1 MRVSGRRLIHE
12 QAGFTLVEMMVTM
25 MVMIVVLFAL
35 YNIFDSSVRVFSFG
49 NNKVEAVENARLG
62 LEKMERE
69 VRAAYPVN
77 KAGGDPQVLSS
88 WTAKRVTF
96 GNDLDGNGRIECV
109 SGGTPCERIT
119 YDVYQPAGGSTY
131 ALGRANSVSG
141 GMKPVVEFIDYTD
154 TNNTGLSFKYY
165 EKNGTTEI
173 VPGPGDE
180 SKIAVVQV
188 ELKVKKEGASQDA
201 MQVLATDIAL
211 RNRVGTIAP
220 TSAGVVASACSD
232 SSDNDGDGKVDF
244 PDDPGCSSTSDT
256 DETDPPACSDGSDN
270 DTDGKIDFGS
280 GPDNEPGCSNANDI
294 DETDPTPPADTTP
307 PDTIIDSGPTDG
319 STTTSTTADFGFS
332 STESSTFECRL
343 DAGAWDT
350 CTTPK
355 SYPGLST
362 GFHTFQVRAT
372 DAAGNV
378 DASPASR
385 TWTVGSTPAAPVAA
399 NDGSIASPIV
409 IRQGGSSSNNPLTIN
424 VLANDTGDS
433 LTIQSFT
440 QPSLGTRVTR
450 SGNSLVYTADNGSA
464 DRGDFSFT
472 YTVKDSQNRTA
483 TATVYIRVENN

>member
-1 MRVSGRRLIHE
+1 MRVSGRRLIRE

-141 GMKPVVEFIDYTD
+141 GMEPVVEFIDYTD

-173 VPGPGDE
+173 VPGSGDE

-201 MQVLATDIAL
+201 TQVLATDIAL
-211 RNRVGTIAP
+211 RNRVGSIAP
-220 TSAGVVASACSD
+220 ASAGVVAPVCSD
-232 SSDNDGDGKVDF
+232 SSDNDGDGKIDF
-244 PDDPGCSSTSDT
+244 GADPGCSSTSDT
-256 DETDPPACSDGSDN
+256 DETDPPACSDGRDN
-270 DTDGKIDFGS
+270 DTDGKTDFGS
-280 GPDNEPGCSNANDI
+280 GLGNDPGCSNANDI
-294 DETDPTPPADTTP
+294 DETDPTPPAANRP
-307 PDTIIDSGPTDG
+307 P
-319 STTTSTTADFGFS
+319 
-332 STESSTFECRL
+332 
-343 DAGAWDT
+343 
-350 CTTPK
+350 K
-355 SYPGLST
+355 
-362 GFHTFQVRAT
+362 
-372 DAAGNV
+372 
-378 DASPASR
+378 
-385 TWTVGSTPAAPVAA
+385 A
-399 NDGSIASPIV
+399 NA
-409 IRQGGSSSNNPLTIN
+409 
-424 VLANDTGDS
+424 DS
-433 LTIQSFT
+433 LTVDQNKSITFDVVNGNTAGVVKDTDADNDPITVQSNT
-440 QPSLGTRVTR
+440 ALTSTEPNANNRGTLTR
-450 SGNSLVYTADNGSA
+450 SGD
-464 DRGDFSFT
+464 SFT
-472 YTVKDSQNRTA
+472 YNAANGNSARGTVTFTYTITDGKGGTDN
-483 TATVYIRVENN
+483 ATVTIRIT